1 MSELENFINENRDS
15 FDKEPMPLGH
25 ENRFLMKIE
34 KQKIENENRV
44 RFWRV
49 AAAIIVLLIAGGSL
63 LLPRFNSPA
72 DVQYGSMALSDVSSD
87 MANIEFYYTSQLEE
101 KYAGLQEL
109 SETNMEVK
117 SLFDELT
124 FLNDEYENLE
134 RELYRSGTSDRVIL
148 AMIEN
153 FRLRLK
159 IVEKLEKI
167 KQEQLSQSL

>member
-1 MSELENFINENRDS
+1 MSDFENFIRKERDS
-15 FDKEPMPLGH
+15 FDEEQMPLGH
-25 ENRFLMKIE
+25 ENRFLMKLE
-34 KQKIENENRV
+34 KRIHDNENRV

-63 LLPRFNSPA
+63 LLPRFNSPV

-87 MANIEFYYTSQLEE
+87 MANIELYYTSQLEE

-109 SETNMEVK
+109 SETDVEVK
-117 SLFDELT
+117 SLFKELAS
-124 FLNDEYENLE
+124 LNDEYENLE
-134 RELYRSGTSDRVIL
+134 RELYRSGTDDRVIL

-159 IVEKLEKI
+159 IVEELEKI
-167 KQEQLSQSL
+167 KQEQLS

>member
-1 MSELENFINENRDS
+1 MSELEDFIKAEKDA
-15 FDKEPMPLGH
+15 FDDETMPSGH
-25 ENRFLMKIE
+25 EGRFLMKLEKREIE
-34 KQKIENENRV
+34 DENRV

-63 LLPRFNSPA
+63 LLPRFNSPV
-72 DVQYGSMALSDVSSD
+72 DVQYGSMSLSEVSGD

-101 KYAGLQEL
+101 KYAALREL
-109 SETNMEVK
+109 SESDAQVK
-117 SLFDELT
+117 SLFAELAS
-124 FLNDEYENLE
+124 LNEEYENLE
-134 RELYRSGTSDRVIL
+134 KELYRSGTDDRVIL

-167 KQEQLSQSL
+167 KQEQTNS

>member
-1 MSELENFINENRDS
+1 MSNLENFIKQERDS
-15 FDKEPMPLGH
+15 FDEETLPLGH
-25 ENRFLMKIE
+25 ENRFLMKLE
-34 KQKIENENRV
+34 KKKQDNEGSV

-49 AAAIIVLLIAGGSL
+49 AAAIIVLLVAGGSL
-63 LLPRFNSPA
+63 LLPRFYSPV

-87 MANIEFYYTSQLEE
+87 MADIEMYYTSQLEE

-109 SETNMEVK
+109 SETNIQVK
-117 SLFDELT
+117 SLFGELAS
-124 FLNDEYENLE
+124 LNDEYENLE

-159 IVEKLEKI
+159 IVEQLEQI
-167 KQEQLSQSL
+167 KQEQLS

>member
-1 MSELENFINENRDS
+1 MSDLEKFIKKERDS
-15 FDKEPMPLGH
+15 FDEEPLPLGH
-25 ENRFLMKIE
+25 ENRFLMKTE

-49 AAAIIVLLIAGGSL
+49 AAAITVLLLAGGSL
-63 LLPRFNSPA
+63 LLPRFNSPV

-87 MANIEFYYTSQLEE
+87 MANIELYYTSKLEE
-101 KYAGLQEL
+101 KYEGLQEL
-109 SETNMEVK
+109 SETNTEVK
-117 SLFDELT
+117 SLFYELT
-124 FLNDEYENLE
+124 FLNEEYDNLE

-159 IVEKLEKI
+159 IMEELEKI
-167 KQEQLSQSL
+167 KNEQLSESS